1 MKTDWNST
9 TKVIVCVGL
18 FLFGLF
24 LLYLSLS
31 VLPLIIVAALIAF
44 LLMPLVNFFHQRL
57 KLPKGVAVLVTY
69 LLATI
74 VILLSPL
81 IFIPPIVDGFQYLA
95 GIDYQLLVDSALQRV
110 ENLLLALKEVN
121 TYAVG
126 FNINLDGIVDPALA
140 LLQEADTDITPAMPS
155 IETILRSLRSALTTT
170 YGLATNIAGTVFSGA
185 LTFIVTL
192 LSAIY
197 LSLDAP
203 KFKAKFLEIVPEAQR
218 PEMATLIRRLG
229 AMWQAYFRG
238 QLILMFVI
246 GLITWLGNMILGLP
260 GAFALGVIAG
270 VLELIPNL
278 GPFLAAIPAVIVALL
293 QGSTYMAVNNLT
305 FALIIIGFYIL
316 VQQLENTLIV
326 PRILGDAVNLHPLVV
341 MIGVLVGANV
351 AGILGALLAA
361 PVIASGREII
371 RYLYLKVL
379 GQEPFPPETE
389 ASEADQF
396 STFTQLRGLIVGL
409 PAMLARW
416 QQPKATAAQSGPSEI
431 GQEEIA
437 DKTAPGG

>member
-9 TKVIVCVGL
+9 TKIIVSIGL
-18 FLFGLF
+18 FLFGVF

-57 KLPKGVAVLVTY
+57 KLPKGIAVLVTY

-74 VILLSPL
+74 VLLLSPL

-95 GIDYQLLVDSALQRV
+95 GIDYQLLIDSAMLRV
-110 ENLLLALKEVN
+110 ENLLLALKEMNPYV
-121 TYAVG
+121 AG
-126 FNINLDGIVDPALA
+126 FNVNLDSIIDPALA
-140 LLQEADTDITPAMPS
+140 LLQQADTNITPTMPS
-155 IETILRSLRSALTTT
+155 IETIFRSLRSALTTT
-170 YGLATNIAGTVFSGA
+170 FGLATNIAGTLFSGA

-203 KFKAKFLEIVPEAQR
+203 RFKAQFLEIVPEAYR

-229 AMWQAYFRG
+229 AMWRAYFRG
-238 QLILMFVI
+238 QLILMLVI

-293 QGSTYMAVNNLT
+293 QGSTYMAVNNLI
-305 FALIIIGFYIL
+305 FALIVIGFYIL

-379 GQEPFPPETE
+379 GQEPFPPEAE
-389 ASEADQF
+389 DSEADQL
-396 STFTQLRGLIVGL
+396 STLTQLRGLILGL
-409 PAMLARW
+409 LAMLARW
-416 QQPKATAAQSGPSEI
+416 QQSRARAARTGSSQTGQQETADEA
-431 GQEEIA
+431 
-437 DKTAPGG
+437 APES